1 MAQHSISDM
10 QNIKQPFSLFDINP
24 NMEIM
29 SQFPELNP
37 GSFDISNLRNM
48 QQAPIGF
55 SHDSY
60 FTQLLDQFPGNLTEN
75 FPGIFPSDF
84 KNVLSLPEPIRSS
97 ANDHHILNQDKK
109 RKSMDTPES
118 SSANSSAPVS
128 ENAIRRKNSTGKGK
142 RVRSNE
148 KEDDKPKEVVH
159 VRAKRGQATD
169 SHSLAERV
177 RRGKINERLRCLQDI
192 VPGCHK
198 TMGMSVMLDE
208 IINYVQS
215 LQNQVEFL
223 SMKLT
228 AASNFYDFNGETD
241 TMDTLQRAK
250 ALEAVKMQKQLK
262 EECDGLNF
270 TQIGQF
276 DQTFGCYPSLPFNT

>member
-1 MAQHSISDM
+1 MAQHFLSDM
-10 QNIKQPFSLFDINP
+10 QNTKPSFPSYEIDP

-29 SQFPELNP
+29 SQFPELNNP
-37 GSFDISNLRNM
+37 GALDASNLNM
-48 QQAPIGF
+48 QTPMGF

-60 FTQLLDQFPGNLTEN
+60 FSQLLDQFPGNLAEN
-75 FPGIFPSDF
+75 FPAINFPSDF
-84 KNVLSLPEPIRSS
+84 KNVLLLDEPMTSA
-97 ANDHHILNQDKK
+97 ANDHMEKK
-109 RKSMDTPES
+109 RKLVDITPES
-118 SSANSSAPVS
+118 SSANSSPPIS
-128 ENAIRRKNSTGKGK
+128 ENGIRRKNRTGKGK
-142 RVRSNE
+142 RIRSNGKNE
-148 KEDDKPKEVVH
+148 EEKPKEVVH

-228 AASNFYDFNGETD
+228 AASNFDDFNGETV
-241 TMDTLQRAK
+241 TMDTLQQKAK
-250 ALEAVKMQKQLK
+250 AFEAMKMQKLMK
-262 EECDGLNF
+262 GEGCDGLGS
-270 TQIGQF
+270 TQVGSF
-276 DQTFGCYPSLPFNT
+276 DLTFGCYPSLPFNT